1 MKIFDKFKS
10 TLHKHNLSLE
20 DYLIVVGYGNSLEE
34 GMEFAKKFEE
44 IFGKKVELFDQ
55 IGATIAVHTG
65 PYPIGIAF
73 IRKYDA

>member
-1 MKIFDKFKS
+1 
-10 TLHKHNLSLE
+10 
-20 DYLIVVGYGNSLEE
+20 
-34 GMEFAKKFEE
+34 MEFAKKFEE